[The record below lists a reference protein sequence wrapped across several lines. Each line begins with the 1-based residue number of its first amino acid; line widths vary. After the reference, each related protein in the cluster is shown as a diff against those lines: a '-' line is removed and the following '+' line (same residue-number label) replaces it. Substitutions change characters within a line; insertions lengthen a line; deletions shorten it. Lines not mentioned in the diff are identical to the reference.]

1 MKFALVQKIATF
13 ALAGIAA
20 APLIA
25 SGEIGL
31 LFQGAFAVFYMVGW
45 VLRSRVM
52 RSPRFRRGVTFLV
65 VLVFA
70 IQLTR
75 LFTGEPMA
83 KLGMELAM
91 VLLLAKLCSRGFSSD
106 YYQIIV
112 LSFLHIIAAT
122 VAIDSLIYGI
132 SFVLFV
138 ALSAPVLALSYLRG
152 EMERR
157 FGKDE
162 KEDRSEMLKRLLRS
176 KRIVSPRF
184 LIGSS
189 LLSLPILLVTGFMFV
204 VFPRVGFGFF
214 GKISKRDSTIG
225 FGNEVR
231 LSDLDYLL
239 QDNTVLMRLE
249 PTGSW
254 TSRPKQIPIRLR
266 GGIFDLYDDNVWKK
280 SNGRSW
286 KKLNAQGDNYL
297 FDSRFF
303 IASEMRGF
311 EVLLESMV
319 PPLLFVPEGTG
330 QITTYP
336 VSVGGVP
343 QTRRLER
350 NTLGM
355 IRYDDKANVGIRYK
369 VYLTHVQPLGGPP
382 DARRDYLQLPPDSG
396 RLAELARQFGGKGSV
411 RQQVIEIIEQI
422 RKNYRYSLTVEDAE
436 KNALEETPLDRFLF
450 SRKTGICSHFAT
462 ALTLMLRV
470 IGVPARMVTGFYGAE
485 WNEVGNYYAVRKRSA
500 HSWTEAYLD
509 GQWVTLDAT
518 PAGFGG
524 PTVDAPSRL
533 AMVVD
538 MLRMRWHKY
547 VVSYDIASQ
556 FELAV
561 TIRKYLVKYRTSRP
575 ESRSTSGIVGLVL
588 AMMVLFGVGR
598 FLYRFRK
605 RRKWNLSKR
614 FRERPQKRQIKEV
627 TKLYQRLERRLARLG
642 YPRPH
647 FRTPARHVEML
658 RSSASNLAG
667 IAGKVTE
674 RYNEVRFGGRDFNAG
689 ELKQLT
695 LLVRRL

>member
-1 MKFALVQKIATF
+1 MKFALVQKVATF
-13 ALAGIAA
+13 ALVGIAV

-25 SGEIGL
+25 SGEIGVV
-31 LFQGAFAVFYMVGW
+31 FQAAFAVFYVTGW
-45 VLRSRVM
+45 MLSSRVM
-52 RSPRFRRGVTFLV
+52 RGSRFRRAVTFLV
-65 VLVFA
+65 VLVFV
-70 IQLTR
+70 IQILR
-75 LFTGEPMA
+75 LFAGEPMA
-83 KLGMELAM
+83 KLGMEFAT
-91 VLLLAKLCSRGFSSD
+91 VLLFAKLCSRGFSTD

-112 LSFLHIIAAT
+112 LAFLHIIAAT
-122 VAIDSLIYGI
+122 VAIDSLIYGV

-138 ALSAPVLALSYLRG
+138 ALSAPVLALSYLRK

-162 KEDRSEMLKRLLRS
+162 KEDGSEMLKRLLRS
-176 KRIVSPRF
+176 KRIVSSRF

-204 VFPRVGFGFF
+204 IFPRVGFGFF
-214 GKISKRDSTIG
+214 GKISQRDSTVG

-249 PTGSW
+249 PIGTW

-266 GGIFDLYDDNVWKK
+266 GGIFNRYEDNVWKT
-280 SNGRSW
+280 SRGGSW
-286 KKLNAQGDNYL
+286 KKLNAQGNNYL
-297 FDSRFF
+297 FDNRFF
-303 IASEMRGF
+303 IPSEMRGF

-319 PPLLFVPEGTG
+319 PSLLFVPEGTG

-343 QTRRLER
+343 QTRRLEQ

-355 IRYDDKANVGIRYK
+355 IRYDDKANVGIRYG

-382 DARRDYLQLPPDSG
+382 DSDHDYLQLPPDSG
-396 RLAELARQFGGKGSV
+396 RLAELARRFAGNGAV
-411 RQQVIEIIEQI
+411 NRQVVEIIEQI
-422 RKNYRYSLTVEDAE
+422 RKNYRYSLSIEDAE
-436 KNALEETPLDRFLF
+436 ENEMEETPLDRFLF

-509 GQWVTLDAT
+509 GRWVTLDAT

-524 PTVDAPSRL
+524 PLIDEPSRL
-533 AMVVD
+533 AMAVD

-547 VVSYDIASQ
+547 VVSYDASSQ

-561 TIRKYLVKYRTSRP
+561 TMRKYMNKYRS
-575 ESRSTSGIVGLVL
+575 SRSEGSGTGSVLGLVL
-588 AMMVLFGVGR
+588 AIVVLFGVGR
-598 FLYRFRK
+598 VLYRFRK
-605 RRKWNLSKR
+605 RGVWNLSKR

-627 TKLYQRLERRLARLG
+627 TKLYQRLEHRLARLG
-642 YPRPH
+642 YPRPR
-647 FRTPARHVEML
+647 FRTPTRHVEML
-658 RSSASNLAG
+658 RSSASNLAE
-667 IAGKVTE
+667 IAGTVTE
-674 RYNEVRFGGRDFNAG
+674 RYNEVRFGGRDFDAG
-689 ELKQLT
+689 ELKELT